1 MNTDGAYAPSS
12 LSENLMETTGRLYPR
27 TLDRKTR
34 EEILGWMLILP
45 AMLIILSLILY
56 PILYN
61 IYLSFFNVNL
71 DGANTYIGLDNYKN
85 IVFDSSFWNSVM
97 TTIIYVIFTT
107 IGTTFMGLIVALAMN
122 KEFPLRWLV
131 RSLILLPYVAPLI
144 SVVFSWQFI
153 FDPVNGIFMDIAVNK
168 LHLFANRFNL
178 IGSPKTAVWVAILFS
193 IWKNFPFS
201 YLMILSRLQAIDKNL
216 FEAAEIDGAN
226 NWQKFKSITL
236 SEIYFIMGAVVL
248 LRVIWNFNKFAEV
261 YLLTDNVKVLAIYT
275 YFKAFVGTMELGQAS
290 AIAIIQFSLLVGF
303 VLIYIKKVLKW

>member
-1 MNTDGAYAPSS
+1 
-12 LSENLMETTGRLYPR
+12 METTRRLYTR

-45 AMLIILSLILY
+45 ALLIILSLILY

-71 DGANTYIGLDNYKN
+71 DGANTYIGLDNYKDV
-85 IVFDSSFWNSVM
+85 VFDASFWNSVM

-107 IGTTFMGLIVALAMN
+107 IGTTLMGLVVALAMN

-131 RSLILLPYVAPLI
+131 RSLILLPYVAPII
-144 SVVFSWQFI
+144 SVVFAWQFI
-153 FDPVNGIFMDIAVNK
+153 FDPVNGIFMDIVVNK
-168 LHLFANRFNL
+168 LHLFTDRFNL
-178 IGSPKTAVWVAILFS
+178 IGSPKTAVWVAVLFS

-201 YLMILSRLQAIDKNL
+201 YLMILARLQAIDKNL

-226 NWQKFKSITL
+226 SWQKFKSITF
-236 SEIYFIMGAVVL
+236 SEIYFVMGAIVL
-248 LRVIWNFNKFAEV
+248 LRVIWNFNKFEEV
-261 YLLTDNVKVLAIYT
+261 YLLTDNVKVLAVYT
-275 YFKAFVGTMELGQAS
+275 YFKAFVGSMEMGPGA

-303 VLIYIKKVLKW
+303 ILIYVKKVLKW

>member
-1 MNTDGAYAPSS
+1 
-12 LSENLMETTGRLYPR
+12 METTRRLYTR

-45 AMLIILSLILY
+45 ALLIILSLILY

-71 DGANTYIGLDNYKN
+71 DGANTYIGLDNYKDV
-85 IVFDSSFWNSVM
+85 VFDASFWNSVM

-107 IGTTFMGLIVALAMN
+107 IGTTFMGLVVALAMN

-131 RSLILLPYVAPLI
+131 RSLILLPYVAPVI
-144 SVVFSWQFI
+144 SVVFAWQFI
-153 FDPVNGIFMDIAVNK
+153 FDPVNGIFMDIVVNK
-168 LHLFANRFNL
+168 LHLFTDRFNL

-201 YLMILSRLQAIDKNL
+201 YLMILARLQAIDKNL

-226 NWQKFKSITL
+226 DWQKFKSITF
-236 SEIYFIMGAVVL
+236 SEIYFVMGAIVL

-261 YLLTDNVKVLAIYT
+261 YLLTDNVKVLAVYT
-275 YFKAFVGTMELGQAS
+275 YFKAFVGSMEMGQGS

-303 VLIYIKKVLKW
+303 ILIYVKKVLKW

>member
-1 MNTDGAYAPSS
+1 
-12 LSENLMETTGRLYPR
+12 METTRRLYTR

-71 DGANTYIGLDNYKN
+71 DGANTYIGLDNYKDV
-85 IVFDSSFWNSVM
+85 VFDTSFWNSVM

-107 IGTTFMGLIVALAMN
+107 IGTTFMGLVVALAMN

-144 SVVFSWQFI
+144 SVVFAWQFI
-153 FDPVNGIFMDIAVNK
+153 FDPVNGIFMDVVVNK
-168 LHLFANRFNL
+168 LHLFTNRFNL

-201 YLMILSRLQAIDKNL
+201 YLMILARLQAIDKNL

-236 SEIYFIMGAVVL
+236 SEIYFVMGAVIL

-303 VLIYIKKVLKW
+303 ILIYVKKVLKW